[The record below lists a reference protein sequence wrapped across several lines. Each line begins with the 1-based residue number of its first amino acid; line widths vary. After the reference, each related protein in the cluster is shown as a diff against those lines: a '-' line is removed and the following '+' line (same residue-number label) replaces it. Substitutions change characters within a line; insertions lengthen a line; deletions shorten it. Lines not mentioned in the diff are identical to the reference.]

1 MIGSIGAES
10 RYSTGYNNL
19 KPNWNQNKW
28 ADTLAQTVDKED
40 ISSRADINRAK
51 KSTVMDSYL
60 ALSGK
65 TINTLKQEYSEYESE
80 NYRIVPDN
88 EAECFDIYNKDGERL
103 GAFSYSDIK
112 IRQDETTG
120 KQFLISEH
128 GTMSYDALVLDD
140 ELKDALQNVMDKDS
154 LDVETLQGYTLNTHS
169 GTGIQY
175 LVKDGE
181 EGRGGKVLLQNE
193 ADRKRYEELAEMY
206 FDKYPNLSLIKE
218 EIENKKVAF
227 IPTAS
232 LREGY
237 TGYVG
242 SARKLF
248 KKLGAIVTEIDISTE
263 AYSTIQSVFEDADV
277 IYFTGGNSF
286 FLMDWLR
293 KTGTD
298 GLLKKELAN
307 GKLMIGESAGAI
319 ICAPSIQ
326 YIQQMD
332 EKPEDYSQ
340 EDDAGLDLIDFYV
353 LPHYLTAPFKKVTEK
368 IMTEFS
374 DLNLCPINNHQGI
387 VIDGEGSKVIC
398 KD

>member
-1 MIGSIGAES
+1 MKLFLCSHF
-10 RYSTGYNNL
+10 
-19 KPNWNQNKW
+19 
-28 ADTLAQTVDKED
+28 
-40 ISSRADINRAK
+40 SS
-51 KSTVMDSYL
+51 V
-60 ALSGK
+60 G
-65 TINTLKQEYSEYESE
+65 
-80 NYRIVPDN
+80 
-88 EAECFDIYNKDGERL
+88 
-103 GAFSYSDIK
+103 
-112 IRQDETTG
+112 
-120 KQFLISEH
+120 
-128 GTMSYDALVLDD
+128 
-140 ELKDALQNVMDKDS
+140 
-154 LDVETLQGYTLNTHS
+154 
-169 GTGIQY
+169 
-175 LVKDGE
+175 
-181 EGRGGKVLLQNE
+181 
-193 ADRKRYEELAEMY
+193 
-206 FDKYPNLSLIKE
+206 SLIKE
-218 EIENKKVAF
+218 EIVNKKVAF

-286 FLMDWLR
+286 FLIDQLR

-298 GLLKKELAN
+298 ELLKKELAK

-326 YIQQMD
+326 YIEQMD

-353 LPHYLTAPFKKVTEK
+353 LPHYLTEK

-374 DLNLCPINNHQGI
+374 DLNLCPINNRQGI

>member
-1 MIGSIGAES
+1 MKLFLCSHF
-10 RYSTGYNNL
+10 
-19 KPNWNQNKW
+19 
-28 ADTLAQTVDKED
+28 
-40 ISSRADINRAK
+40 SS
-51 KSTVMDSYL
+51 V
-60 ALSGK
+60 G
-65 TINTLKQEYSEYESE
+65 
-80 NYRIVPDN
+80 
-88 EAECFDIYNKDGERL
+88 
-103 GAFSYSDIK
+103 
-112 IRQDETTG
+112 
-120 KQFLISEH
+120 
-128 GTMSYDALVLDD
+128 
-140 ELKDALQNVMDKDS
+140 
-154 LDVETLQGYTLNTHS
+154 
-169 GTGIQY
+169 
-175 LVKDGE
+175 
-181 EGRGGKVLLQNE
+181 
-193 ADRKRYEELAEMY
+193 
-206 FDKYPNLSLIKE
+206 SLIKE

-263 AYSTIQSVFEDADV
+263 AYSTIQSVFEEA
-277 IYFTGGNSF
+277 
-286 FLMDWLR
+286 
-293 KTGTD
+293 
-298 GLLKKELAN
+298 
-307 GKLMIGESAGAI
+307 AI

-326 YIQQMD
+326 YIEQMD

-374 DLNLCPINNHQGI
+374 DLNLCPINNRQGI

>member
-1 MIGSIGAES
+1 MKLFLCSHF
-10 RYSTGYNNL
+10 
-19 KPNWNQNKW
+19 
-28 ADTLAQTVDKED
+28 
-40 ISSRADINRAK
+40 SS
-51 KSTVMDSYL
+51 V
-60 ALSGK
+60 G
-65 TINTLKQEYSEYESE
+65 
-80 NYRIVPDN
+80 
-88 EAECFDIYNKDGERL
+88 
-103 GAFSYSDIK
+103 
-112 IRQDETTG
+112 
-120 KQFLISEH
+120 
-128 GTMSYDALVLDD
+128 
-140 ELKDALQNVMDKDS
+140 
-154 LDVETLQGYTLNTHS
+154 
-169 GTGIQY
+169 
-175 LVKDGE
+175 
-181 EGRGGKVLLQNE
+181 
-193 ADRKRYEELAEMY
+193 
-206 FDKYPNLSLIKE
+206 SLIKE

-286 FLMDWLR
+286 FLMDQLR
-293 KTGTD
+293 KTRTD

-326 YIQQMD
+326 YIEQMD

-353 LPHYLTAPFKKVTEK
+353 LPHYLTAQVTEK

-374 DLNLCPINNHQGI
+374 DLNLCPINNRQGI
-387 VIDGEGSKVIC
+387 VIDGEDSKVIC

>member
-1 MIGSIGAES
+1 MKLFLCSHF
-10 RYSTGYNNL
+10 
-19 KPNWNQNKW
+19 
-28 ADTLAQTVDKED
+28 
-40 ISSRADINRAK
+40 SS
-51 KSTVMDSYL
+51 V
-60 ALSGK
+60 G
-65 TINTLKQEYSEYESE
+65 
-80 NYRIVPDN
+80 
-88 EAECFDIYNKDGERL
+88 
-103 GAFSYSDIK
+103 
-112 IRQDETTG
+112 
-120 KQFLISEH
+120 
-128 GTMSYDALVLDD
+128 
-140 ELKDALQNVMDKDS
+140 
-154 LDVETLQGYTLNTHS
+154 
-169 GTGIQY
+169 
-175 LVKDGE
+175 
-181 EGRGGKVLLQNE
+181 
-193 ADRKRYEELAEMY
+193 
-206 FDKYPNLSLIKE
+206 SLIKE

-286 FLMDWLR
+286 FLIDQLR
-293 KTGTD
+293 KTGT
-298 GLLKKELAN
+298 
-307 GKLMIGESAGAI
+307 I

-326 YIQQMD
+326 YIEQMD